1 MRVTAEQDFTAVIT
15 GGQMLTVKRGDMLK
29 GDVARYLLDTGA
41 AVTTVEAEEQAVE
54 QVEVL
59 PDPVIVEGLDVKAAT
74 IDAVLAW
81 VDGDTDRALEAHE
94 LEESKGDKARPR
106 LLAAL
111 VEIVGT

>member
-1 MRVTAEQDFTAVIT
+1 MRVTAEQDFTAVIH
-15 GGQMLTVKRGDMLK
+15 GGQMLTITKGDVLK

-41 AVTTVEAEEQAVE
+41 AVVEDPAETGEEQAPSA
-54 QVEVL
+54 EV
-59 PDPVIVEGLDVKAAT
+59 LDVKTAT

-81 VDGDTDRALEAHE
+81 VGNDPDRALEAHE
-94 LEESKGDKARPR
+94 IEESKADKARPR